1 MQYKEKRKKKAE
13 IKSHVFRFCLG
24 GKRFYNITC
33 VCVLQFVLLVVL
45 TLVNSGDWGAKSF
58 LIVDK
63 KALNRIVATG
73 SVGGEFR

>member
-1 MQYKEKRKKKAE
+1 M
-13 IKSHVFRFCLG
+13 
-24 GKRFYNITC
+24 
-33 VCVLQFVLLVVL
+33 CVLRFVLLVVL

-63 KALNRIVATG
+63 KALNRMVATG